1 MTPLGPLDLPR
12 LDIAP
17 GDLVP
22 EADALAPAVADQAE
36 SAAEPAGWFQF
47 PSAGSRSAASPLIL
61 GDRAYPGD
69 PTDQRAVAQAIAR
82 LLLAPG

>member
-22 EADALAPAVADQAE
+22 DADASSPAVADQAE
-36 SAAEPAGWFQF
+36 SGAEPAGWFQF
-47 PSAGSRSAASPLIL
+47 PVAGNRSATSPLIL